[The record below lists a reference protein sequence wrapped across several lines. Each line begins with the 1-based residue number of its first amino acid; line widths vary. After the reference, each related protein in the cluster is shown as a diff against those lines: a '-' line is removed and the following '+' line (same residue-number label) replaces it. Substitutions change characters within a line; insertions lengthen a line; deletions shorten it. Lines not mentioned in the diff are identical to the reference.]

1 MKEIQAA
8 LAGLD
13 PNALAKKLQ
22 SGEEIG
28 LTIPQGSVVLSKDD
42 VLMKPRV
49 PDGWAGLVDYGT
61 QLMMDVQ
68 ITEELAEEGIAREV
82 VRYVQELRKKSG
94 LEMEDR
100 IILYCGTDSSV
111 LQQAIQKHSSYISGE
126 TLAIQLASHPLYGGA
141 DWTTVKVQGQ
151 PLTIQL
157 NKVLRSRAAK
167 PNLSQAGSP

>member
-1 MKEIQAA
+1 
-8 LAGLD
+8 
-13 PNALAKKLQ
+13 
-22 SGEEIG
+22 
-28 LTIPQGSVVLSKDD
+28 
-42 VLMKPRV
+42 MKPRV

-68 ITEELAEEGIAREV
+68 ITEELAGEGIAREV

-126 TLAIQLASHPLYGGA
+126 TLAIQWASHPLDGGA
-141 DWTTVKVQGQ
+141 DGTTVKVQGQ

-157 NKVLRSRAAK
+157 NKVLRA
-167 PNLSQAGSP
+167 